1 MRTQSQSRWQQE
13 VLLLINIKILKHLI
27 VIIFNN
33 KFLII
38 INVELLLKGKIWEKF
53 VLKILEVLVKTLN
66 KY

>member
-1 MRTQSQSRWQQE
+1 MCTRSQSRWRQK
-13 VLLLINIKILKHLI
+13 VLLLINIKILKRLV

-33 KFLII
+33 KSLII
-38 INVELLLKGKIWEKF
+38 INVELLKGKIWEKF